1 MPDDNGV
8 KDHTNLSKDLCV
20 TQMSESGKIRQL
32 IRYLIEENATL
43 EESWESKLMPALCEY
58 YAAVH
63 QYYELLTEVLFE
75 SPPNEIRPEYLKVD
89 MVKVETLRAHVS
101 LLQLSEYNLAYNYGI
116 SLTIH

>member
-1 MPDDNGV
+1 MTDDNGV

-75 SPPNEIRPEYLKVD
+75 SYLKVD